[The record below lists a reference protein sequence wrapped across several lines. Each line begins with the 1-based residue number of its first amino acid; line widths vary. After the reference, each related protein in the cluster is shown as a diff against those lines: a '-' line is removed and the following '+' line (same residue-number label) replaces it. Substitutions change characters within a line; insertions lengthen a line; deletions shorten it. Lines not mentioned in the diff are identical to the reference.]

1 MDVPTV
7 LVATQLYVPA
17 FPLLTVLILMV
28 GPVPRRCQNVFVR
41 ICSQH
46 PLNYPTYDLL
56 LICIEILDPFNGCW
70 RIGINL
76 EMTNDQKFCHSIT
89 YHPSSPHMRAAG
101 SPDLL

>member
-56 LICIEILDPFNGCW
+56 LICIEILDQFYSCW

-76 EMTNDQKFCHSIT
+76 ENDQ
-89 YHPSSPHMRAAG
+89 
-101 SPDLL
+101 